1 MLHDP
6 DLLEEYE
13 KFNNEDV
20 RTHEFWI
27 NHSRAK
33 LAKLNESLLDLKA
46 IPKIFMMN
54 QMSFHFTG
62 SDDLI
67 EEYRAFKSSDKID
80 ASNQFAKKVVSPES
94 IDRILMFFTLK
105 YNQQR
110 LSEIETI
117 LLHNYRTEAIFDWLN
132 DMFPSNF
139 IDNSKTLCFLF
150 EFIHG
155 IKKINTLIPQKAFEE
170 SCMFGFDS
178 IAKHLVEKYSNEANL
193 IL

>member
-1 MLHDP
+1 
-6 DLLEEYE
+6 
-13 KFNNEDV
+13 
-20 RTHEFWI
+20 
-27 NHSRAK
+27 
-33 LAKLNESLLDLKA
+33 
-46 IPKIFMMN
+46 MMN

-94 IDRILMFFTLK
+94 IDRILMSFTLK

-117 LLHNYRTEAIFDWLN
+117 LLHNYRAEAIFDWLN

-139 IDNSKTLCFLF
+139 NDNCKTLCFLF

-155 IKKINTLIPQKAFEE
+155 IKKINTLIPQESFEAL
-170 SCMFGFDS
+170 CMFGFDS
-178 IAKHLVEKYSNEANL
+178 IAKHLVEKYTNEANL